1 MRERKK
7 GSVRETD
14 RDRYIDRVSEK
25 QRKRERERET
35 EREMEETVS
44 WLDWIRY
51 SEVRWGELS

>member
-25 QRKRERERET
+25 QRKRERES
-35 EREMEETVS
+35 ERERERER
-44 WLDWIRY
+44 D
-51 SEVRWGELS
+51 

>member
-25 QRKRERERET
+25 QRKRERES
-35 EREMEETVS
+35 EREREREIERDGGDS
-44 WLDWIRY
+44 ELARLD
-51 SEVRWGELS
+51 